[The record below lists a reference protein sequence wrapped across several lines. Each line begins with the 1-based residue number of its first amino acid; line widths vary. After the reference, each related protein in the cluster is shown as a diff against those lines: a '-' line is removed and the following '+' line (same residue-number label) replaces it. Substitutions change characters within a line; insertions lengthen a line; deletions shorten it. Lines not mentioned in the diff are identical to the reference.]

1 MRNIVLILVMA
12 VVFPCIMARKVKT
25 TRGKLQFAEEAV
37 VGNADSTR
45 IAEMMFPADSDFVLA
60 GFDKPLTSL
69 METVFVTNR
78 TGRDVATF
86 YLTIEYFDRA
96 GRQLHSRSLR
106 ADAAVPAGATR
117 ILKFPS
123 WDRQKSFYYIQ
134 SRKPRTL
141 ATPFSVTCRVDSAE
155 VSRK

>member
-1 MRNIVLILVMA
+1 M
-12 VVFPCIMARKVKT
+12 VFPFAMARRVKT
-25 TRGKLQFAEEAV
+25 TRGKLQFTEEIV
-37 VGNADSTR
+37 TGKADSLCV
-45 IAEMMFPADSDFVLA
+45 AERMFPADSDFVFA
-60 GFDKPLTSL
+60 GFDKPLSSL
-69 METVFVTNR
+69 IETVFVTNR
-78 TGRDVATF
+78 TVHDVTTF
-86 YLTIEYFDRA
+86 YLAIEYYDRA

-106 ADAAVPAGATR
+106 IDAAVPAGATR